1 MEHRHSRRAFVNRTK
16 RAKRKVL
23 FISYSIRMKRLFVLI
38 FIVVSSIGLAFAD
51 YSSHGRPWDVD
62 DNYDSS
68 RGLWFVL
75 FIVIVGIIVF
85 LGAVAKNTWDNH
97 KELIKEGL
105 GIVAFF
111 GVCILLFLGG
121 KACSE
126 QHPPNSN
133 STNTPQTRQVTPQ
146 KPLPQNQKQYQPQLR
161 YRTEYYNETCPSCG
175 GNRFIV
181 CNYCGGKG
189 FIKQTCQYCNGQ
201 GYKEVYK
208 VVRSE
213 IDPATWQ
220 EINPVY
226 GYEKEYCNACFGHG
240 YKEVKCTHCDNNYPY
255 NVGMTSG
262 HICSTCQGTG
272 VVERSRQVPY
282 YE

>member
-1 MEHRHSRRAFVNRTK
+1 
-16 RAKRKVL
+16 
-23 FISYSIRMKRLFVLI
+23 MKRLVL
-38 FIVVSSIGLAFAD
+38 SIASFALSVGFAFAD
-51 YSSHGRPWDVD
+51 YSSRGRPWDAD

-68 RGLWFVL
+68 SGIWIVL
-75 FIVIVGIIVF
+75 FIIVVGVVVF
-85 LGAVAKNTWDNH
+85 IGAAAKHTWNNH
-97 KELIKEGL
+97 KDSIKEGL

-126 QHPPNSN
+126 QHTKSN
-133 STNTPQTRQVTPQ
+133 DSGNTPNVHQIQQSHPQQT
-146 KPLPQNQKQYQPQLR
+146 LPQNIQYQPQLR
-161 YRTEYYNETCPSCG
+161 YRTEYYNETCPTCGGSRFIKCSYCG
-175 GNRFIV
+175 GN
-181 CNYCGGKG
+181 G

-208 VVRSE
+208 VVRAE

-240 YKEVKCTHCDNNYPY
+240 YSELKCTHCDNNYPY
-255 NVGMTSG
+255 NTVMSSG

-272 VVERSRQVPY
+272 VVERSRQVSY